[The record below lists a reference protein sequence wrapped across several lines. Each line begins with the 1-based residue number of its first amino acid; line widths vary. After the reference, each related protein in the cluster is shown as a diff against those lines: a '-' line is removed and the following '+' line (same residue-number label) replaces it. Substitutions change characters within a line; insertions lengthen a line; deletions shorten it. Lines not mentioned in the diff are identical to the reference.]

1 MKTYDIVLEF
11 TEDMLASSPA
21 DPEVYARFI
30 ASRAVESKA
39 EETPNTADEVEGLPP
54 VDERGSWSVF
64 HRNGDGIY
72 VFDYKVRGFL
82 KEAAAAVTGRTGL
95 TAYKS
100 KIDRWL
106 FVLPR
111 RIYMTNGVGQII
123 AEPQGALERPI
134 RAMTMQGPRVS
145 VKRSDLVREG
155 ARMSFRLVVLPL
167 GERELTRERIGSW
180 FDYGQWTGMGEWRTG
195 SYGRFKVVSFEDA

>member
-1 MKTYDIVLEF
+1 M
-11 TEDMLASSPA
+11 
-21 DPEVYARFI
+21 
-30 ASRAVESKA
+30 
-39 EETPNTADEVEGLPP
+39 
-54 VDERGSWSVF
+54 
-64 HRNGDGIY
+64 
-72 VFDYKVRGFL
+72 FDYKVRGFL